1 MAPIAVAERHS
12 LAHGV
17 ADGHPVLVLGSH
29 ESDLQVTLAPGLGM
43 VACSLHHRGEEL
55 LGLRGGL
62 GAYAAS
68 GETMG
73 VPLLYPWANRLDAP
87 GYRFGGRDVALDGLT
102 PRDDHGLP
110 IHGLLAAS
118 RGWRLTRR
126 GADEEARGSV
136 PRCSTCAGARW
147 CSLPARRPRR
157 RRAPRSDA
165 DDRDD
170 GPADRRRGRARVL
183 WLPPVSAAAG
193 VPREDWEHRAR
204 RSRDRL
210 RLDAR
215 GIPTGASD
223 AVEPING
230 RLGRRRLDDG
240 YVVADG
246 GRPFV
251 LAGGGRRIEVAFEA
265 GYPYAQV
272 FAPCDDDVICF
283 EPMTAPVNALRGRP
297 PSVAPGASYRA
308 RFSITVTSA

>member
-1 MAPIAVAERHS
+1 MTSAATATRHTISGELLDGRRVCVLASHDADVRVAFVPE
-12 LAHGV
+12 
-17 ADGHPVLVLGSH
+17 
-29 ESDLQVTLAPGLGM
+29 LGM
-43 VACSLHHRGEEL
+43 LACSLHHRGEEL

-68 GETMG
+68 GATMG

-102 PRDDHGLP
+102 PRDDNGLP

-118 RGWRLTRR
+118 RGWRLAAA
-126 GADEEARGSV
+126 GADGDGAWVGAELEARALGGFPFPHV
-136 PRCSTCAGARW
+136 ARV
-147 CSLPARRPRR
+147 
-157 RRAPRSDA
+157 DA
-165 DDRDD
+165 
-170 GPADRRRGRARVL
+170 ALRGRTLTIETTVRPTGGEAV
-183 WLPPVSAAAG
+183 PVSFGYHPYLRLPG
-193 VPREDWEHRAR
+193 VPREDWEIELPVAR
-204 RSRDRL
+204 HL